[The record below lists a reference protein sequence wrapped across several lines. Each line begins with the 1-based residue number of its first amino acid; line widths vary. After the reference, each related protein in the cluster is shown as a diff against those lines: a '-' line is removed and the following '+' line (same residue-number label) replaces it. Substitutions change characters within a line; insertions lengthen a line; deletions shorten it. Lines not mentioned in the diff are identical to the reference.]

1 MRRGFLLGLRA
12 GVVVATLTT
21 TAACSGSS
29 PSSPLGIVADAGF
42 RPNSNGFTFE
52 NYGQVLASGLAP
64 TNLTA
69 SDVEALFGSQVCADA
84 KLRRCDLIPEAQAWL
99 TSTNQ
104 AMAGG
109 HCYGFSVL
117 AELIWQRKLS
127 VTSLGAPAPSGL
139 VIDENQAL
147 QRQIAYDWA
156 LQTLDSVQDRRVTGT
171 PDQILAELRQVLKPN
186 PPETYTIAIWKRD
199 GTGGHAV
206 TPYAVR
212 NDGGGKF
219 DVLIYDNN
227 WPGQNRAISFD
238 IKANTWTYH
247 AAVNPNVPDSVY
259 EGDAQTKTISLF
271 PTSPGLGTQPCPFCA
286 KVPSTVSSSG
296 GGSNA
301 EEITLQ
307 GGDTN
312 HANVVVTDDAGHRL
326 GHVGGKLVQEIRGGR
341 AEQLISNDD
350 WTDRIEPD
358 FFVPADARYRITLD
372 GAALKSP
379 DTETLRVIGPSFDV
393 SVDNIPMRPGEK
405 DTLVIESDAT
415 RLSYASSRP
424 ESPTLQ
430 VGVSD
435 NQAEYAFEVAGISD
449 RPGSTTNIG
458 LPPEGDTLT
467 LQTVGSARAASV
479 NFKVTRETE
488 RGIEVFQHK
497 AIPLG
502 SGDAARVQFGSW
514 AAPTGTMPLVTVHDG
529 QQSTQDL
536 ANQASA

>member
-171 PDQILAELRQVLKPN
+171 PDQILAQLRQVLKPN

-296 GGSNA
+296 
-301 EEITLQ
+301 
-307 GGDTN
+307 
-312 HANVVVTDDAGHRL
+312 R
-326 GHVGGKLVQEIRGGR
+326 
-341 AEQLISNDD
+341 
-350 WTDRIEPD
+350 
-358 FFVPADARYRITLD
+358 
-372 GAALKSP
+372 
-379 DTETLRVIGPSFDV
+379 
-393 SVDNIPMRPGEK
+393 
-405 DTLVIESDAT
+405 
-415 RLSYASSRP
+415 
-424 ESPTLQ
+424 
-430 VGVSD
+430 
-435 NQAEYAFEVAGISD
+435 
-449 RPGSTTNIG
+449 
-458 LPPEGDTLT
+458 
-467 LQTVGSARAASV
+467 
-479 NFKVTRETE
+479 
-488 RGIEVFQHK
+488 
-497 AIPLG
+497 
-502 SGDAARVQFGSW
+502 
-514 AAPTGTMPLVTVHDG
+514 G
-529 QQSTQDL
+529 QQRRGDHPAGWRHQPRQCGRDR
-536 ANQASA
+536 